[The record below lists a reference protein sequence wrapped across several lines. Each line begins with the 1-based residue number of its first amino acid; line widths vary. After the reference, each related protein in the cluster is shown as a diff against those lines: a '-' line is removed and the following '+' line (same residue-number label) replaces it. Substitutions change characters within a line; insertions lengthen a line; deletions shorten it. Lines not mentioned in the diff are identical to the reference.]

1 MKHFHMLTKKK
12 VKLFICSMILM
23 EFETTVLYV
32 YEKYIRIKFEN
43 KGPLC
48 PLFSKNL
55 NTSFVGWFQWNMKHS
70 ILISEQLINMKIGVH
85 LPYPPPPLKKS
96 NSAYGLQYW
105 WNLKRNIFICSP
117 LINENKIKECESPYI
132 PSFSNYLNSLFAE
145 RFWLNLKQC
154 VHMFTIFK

>member
-12 VKLFICSMILM
+12 VKLFICSVILM

-55 NTSFVGWFQWNMKHS
+55 NSSFVGWFQWNMKHS

-85 LPYPPPPLKKS
+85 LPYPPTIQMWFDATIHILARWQKK
-96 NSAYGLQYW
+96 YF
-105 WNLKRNIFICSP
+105 WNLVKYNLVDLTRIR
-117 LINENKIKECESPYI
+117 KY
-132 PSFSNYLNSLFAE
+132 FSVSG
-145 RFWLNLKQC
+145 R
-154 VHMFTIFK
+154 I